1 MIPVSQSLL
10 TLWKPQLKT
19 LEYLIPLL
27 DQHLP
32 RNAILDLHLC
42 IFSLK
47 SLQPLT
53 VSWSIASLNTNISYT
68 AQVWLGS
75 SPCSSKVQIKTVQ
88 MVQKENENSVSFMT
102 SSHS

>member
-10 TLWKPQLKT
+10 TLGKPQLKT

-27 DQHLP
+27 DQRLP

-47 SLQPLT
+47 RLQPLT
-53 VSWSIASLNTNISYT
+53 ISWSIASLNTNIS
-68 AQVWLGS
+68 
-75 SPCSSKVQIKTVQ
+75 
-88 MVQKENENSVSFMT
+88 
-102 SSHS
+102 